1 MLQIKPCLVIKREVV
16 IFLSPRSIW
25 LLHPMQL
32 TGNHVWITLHFEKE
46 SVTKLTQLQQQKKQ

>member
-1 MLQIKPCLVIKREVV
+1 
-16 IFLSPRSIW
+16 
-25 LLHPMQL
+25 MQL